1 MIPLA
6 LALAVA
12 AAGPS
17 PDPYAAELVARARRE
32 RLAEDRRWLRLG
44 HWRHGLLGGF
54 ESEADGAGFF
64 LSPRGK
70 VDPSAE
76 LEATLEGFFAPEPA
90 DAAVQHP
97 QCRFPARLAFAV
109 DRLGLDPARLPRR
122 DCPRLTEWWERT
134 QAKGVTLVFS
144 SYYMNNPAS
153 AFGHTFLRLDRGAFL
168 RPGERVELVDQG
180 IDYAATV
187 DTDNAVLY
195 ALKGLLGFFPGEFS
209 ARPYFYKVREYAD
222 FESRDLFEYELDLSP
237 RAVAVLVAHLW
248 ELGSTWF
255 DYYYLTE
262 NCSYH
267 ILGALEAADPD
278 VVLLDHVGKVTI
290 PADTVKALFRNPG
303 LVKAV
308 RYRPSARTTL
318 EHRVARLSPA
328 ERELMLALADRP
340 ATPLPTELSPDERAR
355 VLDAALDL
363 VDVRL
368 GKAVIR
374 AEPAALALRQALL
387 ERRSAVPV
395 ASPPLEIR
403 PPEQGGPE
411 RGHGSTR
418 VGIGGGGS
426 RREGGF
432 ALLDWRL
439 ALHDQ
444 VDPPAGFSPA
454 TQLEFL
460 KTRLRWDARGTG
472 GRLRLDEA
480 LLVAASSM
488 TPLDRLAPHV
498 SWKMSA
504 GASRVR
510 DRGCPD
516 CVAGDLEAGGGATLG
531 AGPLALMLTADALLQ
546 AAPDLRGAGDSA
558 FRPGVGP
565 AAALRLLGGER
576 AALLASA
583 AWRWLPRASPDR
595 TWDLSAQGRLHLGR
609 VSLFAEGR
617 KTPRDREVLGGVQ
630 LFY

>member
-32 RLAEDRRWLRLG
+32 RLAKDRRWLRLG
-44 HWRHGLLGGF
+44 HWRHRLLGGF

-64 LSPRGK
+64 LSPRGR

-76 LEATLEGFFAPEPA
+76 LEATVEGFFAPEPA
-90 DAAVQHP
+90 DPAVQHP

-122 DCPRLTEWWERT
+122 DCPRLAEWWERT
-134 QAKGVTLVFS
+134 QARGVTLVFS

-237 RAVAVLVAHLW
+237 KAVALLVAHLW

-318 EHRVARLSPA
+318 EHRVAPLSPA
-328 ERELMLALADRP
+328 ERELVLALADRP
-340 ATPLPTELSPDERAR
+340 ATPLPTGLSPDERAR

-403 PPEQGGPE
+403 PPAQGGPE

-418 VGIGGGGS
+418 AGIGGGGS

-460 KTRLRWDARGTG
+460 KTRLRWDARGAG

-488 TPLDRLAPHV
+488 TPLDRLDPHV

-516 CVAGDLEAGGGATLG
+516 CVAADLEAGGGATLG

-546 AAPDLRGAGDSA
+546 AAPDLRGAGGSA

-576 AALLASA
+576 AALLATA
-583 AWRWLPRASPDR
+583 AWRWLPGASPDR

>member
-12 AAGPS
+12 AAGPA
-17 PDPYAAELVARARRE
+17 PDPYAAELVARARQQ
-32 RLAEDRRWLRLG
+32 RLAEDRQWLRLG
-44 HWRHGLLGGF
+44 HWRRRLLGGY
-54 ESEADGAGFF
+54 ESEADGPGFF

-70 VDPSAE
+70 VDPAAE
-76 LEATLEGFFAPEPA
+76 LEATLQGFFGPEPG
-90 DAAVQHP
+90 DPAVQHP

-109 DRLGLDPARLPRR
+109 DRLGLDPARLPHR
-122 DCPRLTEWWERT
+122 DCPQLAEWWERT
-134 QAKGVTLVFS
+134 RARGVTLVFS

-187 DTDNAVLY
+187 DTGNALLY
-195 ALKGLLGFFPGEFS
+195 ALKGLLGFFHGEFS

-222 FESRDLFEYELDLSP
+222 FESRDLFEYRLDLPP
-237 RAVAVLVAHLW
+237 RAVALLVAHLW

-278 VVLLDHVGKVTI
+278 LVLLDHVGKVTI

-303 LVKAV
+303 LVKEV
-308 RYRPSARTTL
+308 NYRPSARTTL
-318 EHRVARLSPA
+318 EHRVAPLPSA
-328 ERELMLALADRP
+328 ERELVLALARRP
-340 ATPLPTELSPDERAR
+340 RAPLPPGLGPEGQAR

-395 ASPPLEIR
+395 VSPPLEIH

-411 RGHGSTR
+411 RGHGSSR
-418 VGIGGGGS
+418 VGAGGGAS
-426 RREGGF
+426 REEGGF
-432 ALLDWRL
+432 AVLDWRL
-439 ALHDQ
+439 ALHDL
-444 VDPPAGFSPA
+444 VDPPGGFSPA

-460 KTRLRWDARGTG
+460 KTRLRWDARGSG

-488 TPLDRLAPHV
+488 TPLDRLDPRI
-498 SWKMSA
+498 SWKMRA

-510 DRGCPD
+510 DGGCAA
-516 CVAGDLEAGGGATLG
+516 CVAADLEAGGGATLA

-546 AAPDLRGAGDSA
+546 AAPGLHGAGRSA

-576 AALLASA
+576 AGLLATA
-583 AWRWLPRASPDR
+583 AWRWLPGASPDR
-595 TWDLSAQGRLHLGR
+595 TWDLSAVARLHLGWA
-609 VSLFAEGR
+609 SLYAEGR
-617 KTPRDREVLGGVQ
+617 KTPRDREVLGGV
-630 LFY
+630 LVFY